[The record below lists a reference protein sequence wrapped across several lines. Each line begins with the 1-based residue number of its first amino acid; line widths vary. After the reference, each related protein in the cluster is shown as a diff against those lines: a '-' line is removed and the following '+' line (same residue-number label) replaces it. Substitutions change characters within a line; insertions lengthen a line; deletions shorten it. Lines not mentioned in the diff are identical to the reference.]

1 MIHFVKIF
9 IYIRIESYVV
19 FSYFLVVLKMQ
30 NHIFYEIRT
39 ENYKEIEI
47 KTGEVEIG

>member
-19 FSYFLVVLKMQ
+19 FSYFLVLKMQ